1 MYFDPTYNVQRQNMT
16 SNITLLNPSQQDDEA
31 IKIERGNAR
40 GRREVRRSR
49 IPREEAKWVR
59 SALRSALVE
68 MEGMWENILR
78 NRHQSLKS
86 IFHRSKPSSPDSDS
100 ADDSSNSPKPIPQL
114 SPIANSVVSRCS
126 KILGMSTQELQ
137 HCFDSEL
144 PLAVKELLTYAR
156 HLLEFCS
163 YKALHKISTNLD
175 YLNDKEFRRLTFDMM
190 LAWEAPSVYTL
201 PDTPTSNKDETAGD
215 EDEASLF
222 YSSSTNMA
230 LQVDDKK
237 TVGQESFSRIAPVC
251 VPIADVV
258 TVHNLFQALT
268 STSSHR
274 LHFLVYDK
282 YLRFLDKVIK
292 NSKNAMAACVVN
304 LQLSDEEIVLDVDG
318 TIPTQPVLQ
327 HVGIAAWPGRL
338 TLTNYAL
345 YFESLG
351 VGVYEKAVL
360 YDLAADMKQ
369 VIKPD
374 LTGPL
379 GARLFD
385 KAVMY
390 KSTAVAEPVYFEFPE
405 FKANLRRDY
414 WLDISLEI
422 LRAHK
427 FIRKYYLKE
436 VQKSEVLARAV
447 FGIFRYRAVREA
459 FRFFSSHYKTLL
471 TFNLAETLPRGDI
484 ILETMSNSLTNLT
497 AVSGKRDIHAT
508 VDTRRQLAV
517 SPVAVMSLF
526 YLGFKSKKVADIC
539 EETTVVSDIRVGE
552 IHPLE
557 LAVKKSLQDTGKA
570 EAAQATVDQVKVE
583 GIDTNV
589 AVMKELLFPV
599 ILSANRLQLLASWKD
614 FYKSTVFLLLT
625 CYMII
630 RGWIQYILP
639 SIFVFIAIIMLWRR
653 HFRRGRP
660 LEAFTVTHPPN
671 RNAVE
676 QLLTLQEAITQFE
689 SLIQAGN
696 IILLKLR
703 ALLLA
708 ILPQATEKVALLL
721 VFLAVVFAFVPPK
734 YIILVVFV
742 ECYTREMPYRKESS
756 DRWIRRIREWWIRI
770 PAAPVQLVKP
780 DDSKKRK

>member
-1 MYFDPTYNVQRQNMT
+1 
-16 SNITLLNPSQQDDEA
+16 
-31 IKIERGNAR
+31 
-40 GRREVRRSR
+40 
-49 IPREEAKWVR
+49 
-59 SALRSALVE
+59 
-68 MEGMWENILR
+68 MWENILR
-78 NRHQSLKS
+78 NHHNPLKS
-86 IFHRSKPSSPDSDS
+86 LFHRNKPSSDTDGGDDS
-100 ADDSSNSPKPIPQL
+100 ANSPKTIPQL
-114 SPIANSVVSRCS
+114 SPLANSVVSRCS
-126 KILGMSTQELQ
+126 KILGLSPQELQ
-137 HCFDSEL
+137 HAFDSEL

-163 YKALHKISTNLD
+163 YKALHKLSRTSD
-175 YLNDKEFRRLTFDMM
+175 YMNDKEFRRLTYDMM
-190 LAWEAPSVYTL
+190 LAWEAPSVHTPSL
-201 PDTPTSNKDETAGD
+201 PETPTSSKDENVGD

-237 TVGQESFSRIAPVC
+237 TVGPEAFSRIAPVC
-251 VPIADVV
+251 VPIADVI
-258 TVHNLFQALT
+258 TVHNLFDALT
-268 STSSHR
+268 STSAHR

-282 YLRFLDKVIK
+282 YIRYLDRVIK
-292 NSKNAMAACVVN
+292 SSKNMLASSVGN
-304 LQLSDEEIVLDVDG
+304 LQLAEEEIVIDVDG

-327 HVGIAAWPGRL
+327 HIGIAAWPGRL

-351 VGVYEKAVL
+351 VGIYEKAVR
-360 YDLAADMKQ
+360 YDLGTDMKQ

-390 KSTAVAEPVYFEFPE
+390 RSTSVAEPVYFEFPE

-427 FIRKYYLKE
+427 FVRKYYLKE
-436 VQKSEVLARAV
+436 EQKSEVLARAIL
-447 FGIFRYRAVREA
+447 GIFRYRAVREA

-471 TFNLAETLPRGDI
+471 TFNLAEALPRGDI
-484 ILETMSNSLTNLT
+484 ILQTLSNSLTNLT
-497 AVSGKRDIHAT
+497 AVSGKRDIPGT
-508 VDTRRQLAV
+508 VDTKRQMAV
-517 SPVAVMSLF
+517 SPAAVMSLLC
-526 YLGFKSKKVADIC
+526 LGFKLKKVAEIC
-539 EETTVVSDIRVGE
+539 DETTVFSDIRVGE
-552 IHPLE
+552 VNPLE
-557 LAVKKSLQDTGKA
+557 VAVKQSLLDTGKA

-599 ILSANRLQLLASWKD
+599 IESANRLQLLASWKD
-614 FYKSTVFLLLT
+614 FYRSAAFLLLA
-625 CYMII
+625 CYMIL
-630 RGWIQYILP
+630 RGWIQYVLP
-639 SIFVFIAIIMLWRR
+639 SIFVFIAILMLWRR
-653 HFRRGRP
+653 HFRKGRS
-660 LEAFTVTHPPN
+660 LEAFIVNPPPN

-696 IILLKLR
+696 IVLLKLR
-703 ALLLA
+703 ALLLS

-721 VFLAVVFAFVPPK
+721 VFLAAVFAFVPPK
-734 YIILVVFV
+734 YIFLVLFI
-742 ECYTREMPYRKESS
+742 ECYTRAMPCRKESS

-770 PAAPVQLVKP
+770 PAAPVQLIKP
-780 DDSKKRK
+780 DDCKKRK

>member
-1 MYFDPTYNVQRQNMT
+1 MSVGD
-16 SNITLLNPSQQDDEA
+16 
-31 IKIERGNAR
+31 
-40 GRREVRRSR
+40 
-49 IPREEAKWVR
+49 
-59 SALRSALVE
+59 E

-78 NRHQSLKS
+78 NHQNSLKS
-86 IFHRSKPSSPDSDS
+86 LFHRSKPSSPDADAA
-100 ADDSSNSPKPIPQL
+100 ADDSANSPKPIPQL
-114 SPIANSVVSRCS
+114 SPLANSVVSRCS

-144 PLAVKELLTYAR
+144 PLGVKELLTYAR
-156 HLLEFCS
+156 QLLEFCS
-163 YKALHKISTNLD
+163 YKALHKLSKSSD
-175 YLNDKEFRRLTFDMM
+175 FLNDKEFRRLTFDMM
-190 LAWEAPSVYTL
+190 LAWEAPSVHPL
-201 PDTPTSNKDETAGD
+201 PEIPSSSKEETTAD
-215 EDEASLF
+215 EDDSSLF

-237 TVGQESFSRIAPVC
+237 TVGQEAFSRIAPVC
-251 VPIADVV
+251 VSVADVV
-258 TVHNLFQALT
+258 TVHNLFYALT
-268 STSSHR
+268 STSAHR

-292 NSKNAMAACVVN
+292 NSKNVTSASIGN
-304 LQLSDEEIVLDVDG
+304 LQLADEEIVLDIDG

-327 HVGIAAWPGRL
+327 HIGIAAWPGRL

-345 YFESLG
+345 YFEPLG
-351 VGVYEKAVL
+351 VGIYEKAVR
-360 YDLAADMKQ
+360 YDLCSDMKQ

-390 KSTAVAEPVYFEFPE
+390 KSTAVAEPAYFEFPE

-422 LRAHK
+422 LRSHK
-427 FIRKYYLKE
+427 FIRKYNLKE
-436 VQKSEVLARAV
+436 TQKSEVLARAIL
-447 FGIFRYRAVREA
+447 GIFRYRAVREA

-471 TFNLAETLPRGDI
+471 TFNLAETLPRGDL
-484 ILETMSNSLTNLT
+484 ILETMSHNLANLT
-497 AVSGKRDIHAT
+497 AVSGKRDIPAAK
-508 VDTRRQLAV
+508 DTKGNLSV
-517 SPVAVMSLF
+517 SPVAVMALF
-526 YLGFKSKKVADIC
+526 YLGFRSKVLVDIS
-539 EETTVVSDIRVGE
+539 EETSFFSDIRVGE

-557 LAVKKSLQDTGKA
+557 MAVRKSLLDTGKA

-589 AVMKELLFPV
+589 AVMKELLYPV
-599 ILSANRLQLLASWKD
+599 IVSANRLQLLASWKD
-614 FYKSTVFLLLT
+614 FYKSAAFLLLA

-630 RGWIQYILP
+630 RGWIQYLLP
-639 SIFVFIAIIMLWRR
+639 SIFVFIAVLMLWRR
-653 HFRRGRP
+653 YFRKGRS
-660 LEAFTVTHPPN
+660 LEAFVVTPPAN

-676 QLLTLQEAITQFE
+676 QLLTLQEAITHFE
-689 SLIQAGN
+689 SLIQAAN

-721 VFLAVVFAFVPPK
+721 VFIAVVFAFVPPK
-734 YIILVVFV
+734 YIFLVVFL
-742 ECYTREMPYRKESS
+742 EYYTRKMPSRKESS

-770 PAAPVQLVKP
+770 PAAPVQLIKP
-780 DDSKKRK
+780 EDSKKRK

>member
-1 MYFDPTYNVQRQNMT
+1 
-16 SNITLLNPSQQDDEA
+16 
-31 IKIERGNAR
+31 
-40 GRREVRRSR
+40 
-49 IPREEAKWVR
+49 
-59 SALRSALVE
+59 

-78 NRHQSLKS
+78 NHHNSLKS
-86 IFHRSKPSSPDSDS
+86 LFHRNKPSSPNADGGYDS
-100 ADDSSNSPKPIPQL
+100 ANSPKPIPQL
-114 SPIANSVVSRCS
+114 SPLANSVVSRCS

-144 PLAVKELLTYAR
+144 PLGVKELLTYAR

-163 YKALHKISTNLD
+163 YKALHKLSKNSD

-190 LAWEAPSVYTL
+190 LAWEAPSVHTL
-201 PDTPTSNKDETAGD
+201 PETPTSSKEETAGD

-237 TVGQESFSRIAPVC
+237 TVGPEAFSRIAPVC
-251 VPIADVV
+251 VPIADVI
-258 TVHNLFQALT
+258 TTHNLFHALT
-268 STSSHR
+268 STSAHR

-282 YLRFLDKVIK
+282 YIRYLDKVIK
-292 NSKNAMAACVVN
+292 NSKNVMPASVGN
-304 LQLSDEEIVLDVDG
+304 LKLAEEEIVLDVDG

-351 VGVYEKAVL
+351 VGVYEKAVR
-360 YDLAADMKQ
+360 YDLGTDMKQ

-390 KSTAVAEPVYFEFPE
+390 KSTSVAEPVYFEFPE

-436 VQKSEVLARAV
+436 EQKSEVLARATLGV
-447 FGIFRYRAVREA
+447 LRYRAVREA

-484 ILETMSNSLTNLT
+484 ILETLSNSLTNLT
-497 AVSGKRDIHAT
+497 AVSGKRDSPGT
-508 VDTRRQLAV
+508 VDTKRQLAV
-517 SPVAVMSLF
+517 SPVAVMALF
-526 YLGFKSKKVADIC
+526 YLGFKTKKVADIC
-539 EETTVVSDIRVGE
+539 EETTVFSDTRVGE
-552 IHPLE
+552 INPLE
-557 LAVKKSLQDTGKA
+557 LAVKKSLLDTGKA

-583 GIDTNV
+583 GIDTNI

-599 ILSANRLQLLASWKD
+599 IVSANRLQLLASWKD
-614 FYKSTVFLLLT
+614 FYKSTAFLLLT
-625 CYMII
+625 CYMIL
-630 RGWIQYILP
+630 RGWIQYLLP
-639 SIFVFIAIIMLWRR
+639 SIFVFIAILMLWRR

-660 LEAFTVTHPPN
+660 LEAFIVTPPPN

-696 IILLKLR
+696 IVLLKLR

-721 VFLAVVFAFVPPK
+721 VFIAAVFAFVPPK
-734 YIILVVFV
+734 YILLLVFV
-742 ECYTREMPYRKESS
+742 EFYTREMPCRKESS
-756 DRWIRRIREWWIRI
+756 DRWIRRIREWWVRI
-770 PAAPVQLVKP
+770 PAAPVQLIKP
-780 DDSKKRK
+780 DDCKKRK

>member
-1 MYFDPTYNVQRQNMT
+1 
-16 SNITLLNPSQQDDEA
+16 
-31 IKIERGNAR
+31 
-40 GRREVRRSR
+40 
-49 IPREEAKWVR
+49 
-59 SALRSALVE
+59 

-78 NRHQSLKS
+78 NHQHSLKS
-86 IFHRSKPSSPDSDS
+86 LFHRSKPSSPNAAAADES
-100 ADDSSNSPKPIPQL
+100 AYSPKPIPLL
-114 SPIANSVVSRCS
+114 SHLANSVVSRCS
-126 KILGMSTQELQ
+126 KILGMSPQELQ

-144 PLAVKELLTYAR
+144 PMGVKELLTYAR

-163 YKALHKISTNLD
+163 YKALHKLIHNSD
-175 YLNDKEFRRLTFDMM
+175 FLNDNDFRRLTFDMM
-190 LAWEAPSVYTL
+190 LAWEAPSVHTL
-201 PDTPTSNKDETAGD
+201 SDNPSSSSSKEETAGD
-215 EDEASLF
+215 EDDASLF

-237 TVGQESFSRIAPVC
+237 TVGLEAFSRIAPVC

-258 TVHNLFQALT
+258 TVHNLFHALT
-268 STSSHR
+268 STSAHR

-292 NSKNAMAACVVN
+292 NSKNVMAVSAGN
-304 LQLSDEEIVLDVDG
+304 LQLAEGEIVLHVDG

-327 HVGIAAWPGRL
+327 HIGITAWPGRL

-351 VGVYEKAVL
+351 VGVYEKAVR
-360 YDLAADMKQ
+360 YDLGTDMKQ
-369 VIKPD
+369 VIRPD

-390 KSTAVAEPVYFEFPE
+390 KSTSVVEPVYFEFPE

-436 VQKSEVLARAV
+436 VQKSEVLARALL
-447 FGIFRYRAVREA
+447 GIFRYRAVREA

-484 ILETMSNSLTNLT
+484 ILQTMSKSLTNLA
-497 AVSGKRDIHAT
+497 AVSVKRDIPVT
-508 VDTRRQLAV
+508 VDTKRQPAV
-517 SPVAVMSLF
+517 SPVAVMALF
-526 YLGFKSKKVADIC
+526 YLGFKSKKVTDIC
-539 EETTVVSDIRVGE
+539 EEATFVSDIRVGE

-557 LAVKKSLQDTGKA
+557 VAVKKSLLDTGKA

-599 ILSANRLQLLASWKD
+599 IVSANRLQLLASWKD
-614 FYKSTVFLLLT
+614 FYKSAAFLLLS

-630 RGWIQYILP
+630 RGWIQYFIP
-639 SIFVFIAIIMLWRR
+639 SIFMFMAILMLWRR
-653 HFRRGRP
+653 HLRKGRP
-660 LEAFTVTHPPN
+660 LEAFIVTPPPN

-689 SLIQAGN
+689 SLIQAAN

-721 VFLAVVFAFVPPK
+721 VFLAAVFAFVPPK
-734 YIILVVFV
+734 YILLVVFV
-742 ECYTREMPYRKESS
+742 EFYTREMPYRKESS
-756 DRWIRRIREWWIRI
+756 DRWIRRIREWWVRI

-780 DDSKKRK
+780 DHESKKRK

>member
-1 MYFDPTYNVQRQNMT
+1 
-16 SNITLLNPSQQDDEA
+16 
-31 IKIERGNAR
+31 
-40 GRREVRRSR
+40 
-49 IPREEAKWVR
+49 
-59 SALRSALVE
+59 
-68 MEGMWENILR
+68 
-78 NRHQSLKS
+78 
-86 IFHRSKPSSPDSDS
+86 
-100 ADDSSNSPKPIPQL
+100 
-114 SPIANSVVSRCS
+114 
-126 KILGMSTQELQ
+126 
-137 HCFDSEL
+137 
-144 PLAVKELLTYAR
+144 
-156 HLLEFCS
+156 
-163 YKALHKISTNLD
+163 
-175 YLNDKEFRRLTFDMM
+175 M
-190 LAWEAPSVYTL
+190 LAWEAPSVHTL
-201 PDTPTSNKDETAGD
+201 QETPNSTKDETAAD
-215 EDEASLF
+215 EDDASFF

-237 TVGQESFSRIAPVC
+237 TVGSEAFSRIAPVC
-251 VPIADVV
+251 VPIADVI
-258 TVHNLFQALT
+258 TVHNLFHALT
-268 STSSHR
+268 STSAHR

-282 YLRFLDKVIK
+282 YLRYLDKVIK
-292 NSKNAMAACVVN
+292 NSKTAMASSTGN
-304 LQLSDEEIVLDVDG
+304 LQLSEEEIVLDVDG

-327 HVGIAAWPGRL
+327 HIGIAAWPGRL
-338 TLTNYAL
+338 TLTNFAL

-351 VGVYEKAVL
+351 VGVYEKAVR
-360 YDLAADMKQ
+360 YDLGTDMKQ

-390 KSTAVAEPVYFEFPE
+390 KSTSVAEPVYLEFPE

-427 FIRKYYLKE
+427 FIRKYNLKDA
-436 VQKSEVLARAV
+436 QKTEVLARAIL
-447 FGIFRYRAVREA
+447 GIFRYRAVREA

-484 ILETMSNSLTNLT
+484 ILETLSNGLTNLT
-497 AVSGKRDIHAT
+497 AVSGKRDIPGN
-508 VDTRRQLAV
+508 VDTKRQLTVCPA
-517 SPVAVMSLF
+517 AVMTLF
-526 YLGFKSKKVADIC
+526 YLGFKSKKLADIS
-539 EETTVVSDIRVGE
+539 EGTTFVSDIRVGE
-552 IHPLE
+552 THPLE
-557 LAVKKSLQDTGKA
+557 AAVKKSLLDTGKA

-599 ILSANRLQLLASWKD
+599 IVSANRLQLLASWKD
-614 FYKSTVFLLLT
+614 FYKSTAFLLLA
-625 CYMII
+625 CYLIL
-630 RGWIQYILP
+630 RGWIQYLLP
-639 SIFVFIAIIMLWRR
+639 SIFVFIAILMLWRR

-660 LEAFTVTHPPN
+660 LEAFIVTPPPN

-689 SLIQAGN
+689 SFIQAGN

-721 VFLAVVFAFVPPK
+721 VLTAAVFAFVPPK
-734 YIILVVFV
+734 YVLLVLFV
-742 ECYTREMPYRKESS
+742 EYYTRQMPCRKESS
-756 DRWIRRIREWWIRI
+756 DRWIRRIREWWVRI

-780 DDSKKRK
+780 DDSKKKK

>member
-1 MYFDPTYNVQRQNMT
+1 
-16 SNITLLNPSQQDDEA
+16 
-31 IKIERGNAR
+31 
-40 GRREVRRSR
+40 
-49 IPREEAKWVR
+49 
-59 SALRSALVE
+59 
-68 MEGMWENILR
+68 MEGMWEKILK
-78 NRHQSLKS
+78 NHHHSLKS
-86 IFHRSKPSSPDSDS
+86 LFHRSKPSSPDADADA
-100 ADDSSNSPKPIPQL
+100 ADDSNSPKSIPQL
-114 SPIANSVVSRCS
+114 SPLANSVVSRCS
-126 KILGMSTQELQ
+126 KILGMSMHELQ

-144 PLAVKELLTYAR
+144 PLGVKELLTYAR

-163 YKALHKISTNLD
+163 YKALHKLSTNSD
-175 YLNDKEFRRLTFDMM
+175 YLNDKDFRRLTFDMM
-190 LAWEAPSVYTL
+190 LAWEAPSVHTL
-201 PDTPTSNKDETAGD
+201 QETPNSTKDETAAD
-215 EDEASLF
+215 EDDASFF

-237 TVGQESFSRIAPVC
+237 TVGSEAFSRIAPVC
-251 VPIADVV
+251 VPIADVI
-258 TVHNLFQALT
+258 TVHNLFHALT
-268 STSSHR
+268 STSAHR

-282 YLRFLDKVIK
+282 YLRYLDKVIK
-292 NSKNAMAACVVN
+292 NSKTAMASSTGN
-304 LQLSDEEIVLDVDG
+304 LQLSEEEIVLDIDG

-327 HVGIAAWPGRL
+327 HIGIAAWPGRL
-338 TLTNYAL
+338 TLTNFAL

-351 VGVYEKAVL
+351 VGVYEKAVR
-360 YDLAADMKQ
+360 YDLGTDMKQ

-390 KSTAVAEPVYFEFPE
+390 KSTSVAEPVYLEFPE

-427 FIRKYYLKE
+427 FIRKYNLKE
-436 VQKSEVLARAV
+436 AQKSEVLARAIL
-447 FGIFRYRAVREA
+447 GIFRYRAVREA

-484 ILETMSNSLTNLT
+484 ILETLSNGLTNLT
-497 AVSGKRDIHAT
+497 AVSGKRDIPGN
-508 VDTRRQLAV
+508 VDTKRQLTVCPA
-517 SPVAVMSLF
+517 AVMTLF
-526 YLGFKSKKVADIC
+526 YLGFKSKKLADIS
-539 EETTVVSDIRVGE
+539 EGTTFVSDIRVGE
-552 IHPLE
+552 THPLE
-557 LAVKKSLQDTGKA
+557 AAVKKSLLDTGKA

-599 ILSANRLQLLASWKD
+599 IVSANRLQLLASWKD
-614 FYKSTVFLLLT
+614 FYKSTAFLLLA
-625 CYMII
+625 CYLIL
-630 RGWIQYILP
+630 RGWIQYLLP
-639 SIFVFIAIIMLWRR
+639 SIFVFIAILMLWRR

-660 LEAFTVTHPPN
+660 LEAFIVTPPPN

-689 SLIQAGN
+689 SFIQAGN

-721 VFLAVVFAFVPPK
+721 VLTAAVFAFVPPK
-734 YIILVVFV
+734 YVLLVLFV
-742 ECYTREMPYRKESS
+742 EYYTRQMPCRKESS
-756 DRWIRRIREWWIRI
+756 DRWIRRIREWWVRI

-780 DDSKKRK
+780 DDSKKKK

>member
-1 MYFDPTYNVQRQNMT
+1 
-16 SNITLLNPSQQDDEA
+16 
-31 IKIERGNAR
+31 
-40 GRREVRRSR
+40 
-49 IPREEAKWVR
+49 
-59 SALRSALVE
+59 
-68 MEGMWENILR
+68 MEGMWENILKNQR
-78 NRHQSLKS
+78 NSLKS
-86 IFHRSKPSSPDSDS
+86 LFQRSKPSSPD
-100 ADDSSNSPKPIPQL
+100 ADDDSNSPKSIPQL
-114 SPIANSVVSRCS
+114 SPLANSVVSRCS
-126 KILGMSTQELQ
+126 KILGTSMQELQ

-144 PLAVKELLTYAR
+144 PLGVKELLTYAR
-156 HLLEFCS
+156 QLLEFCS
-163 YKALHKISTNLD
+163 YKALHKLSKNSDCLH
-175 YLNDKEFRRLTFDMM
+175 DKDFRRLTFDMM
-190 LAWEAPSVYTL
+190 LAWEAPSVHTL
-201 PDTPTSNKDETAGD
+201 PETPNSNKDETAGD
-215 EDEASLF
+215 EDDASLF

-237 TVGQESFSRIAPVC
+237 TVGAEAFSRIAPVC
-251 VPIADVV
+251 LSIADVI
-258 TVHNLFQALT
+258 TVHNLFHALT
-268 STSSHR
+268 NTSAHR

-282 YLRFLDKVIK
+282 YLRYLDKVIK
-292 NSKNAMAACVVN
+292 NSKHAMSSSIGN
-304 LQLSDEEIVLDVDG
+304 LQLSEDEIVLDVDG

-351 VGVYEKAVL
+351 VGIYEKAVR
-360 YDLAADMKQ
+360 YDLGTDMKQ

-390 KSTAVAEPVYFEFPE
+390 KSTSVAEPVYFEFPE

-427 FIRKYYLKE
+427 FIRKYNLKE
-436 VQKSEVLARAV
+436 AQKTEVIARATL
-447 FGIFRYRAVREA
+447 GIFRYRAVREA

-484 ILETMSNSLTNLT
+484 ILETLSNSLTHLA
-497 AVSGKRDIHAT
+497 AVSGKRDIPAT
-508 VDTRRQLAV
+508 ADTKRPLSVCPA
-517 SPVAVMSLF
+517 AVMTLF
-526 YLGFKSKKVADIC
+526 YLGFKSKKLADIS
-539 EETTVVSDIRVGE
+539 EGTAFVSDIRVGE
-552 IHPLE
+552 VHPLE
-557 LAVKKSLQDTGKA
+557 AAVKKSLLDTGKA

-599 ILSANRLQLLASWKD
+599 IISANRLQLLASWKD
-614 FYKSTVFLLLT
+614 FYKSTAFLLLT
-625 CYMII
+625 SYMIL
-630 RGWIQYILP
+630 RGWIQYFLP
-639 SIFVFIAIIMLWRR
+639 SIFLFIAILMLWRR
-653 HFRRGRP
+653 HFRKGRP
-660 LEAFTVTHPPN
+660 LEAFIVTPPPN
-671 RNAVE
+671 RNPVE

-721 VFLAVVFAFVPPK
+721 VSIAAVFAFVPPK
-734 YIILVVFV
+734 YVLLFVFV
-742 ECYTREMPYRKESS
+742 EYYTRRMPCRKEST
-756 DRWIRRIREWWIRI
+756 DRWIRRIREWWVRI

-780 DDSKKRK
+780 DDCKKNK